1 MMDYEVLMGLI
12 TDELAHYN
20 EIGRRRADAHRRHE
34 GQDVLAHYDNME
46 QTSLKRLTA
55 LYAQR
60 YRRECEQVI

>member
-1 MMDYEVLMGLI
+1 MMDYDVLMGLI
-12 TDELAHYN
+12 SDEMAHHD

-34 GQDVLAHYDNME
+34 GKDVLMHYDNME
-46 QTSLKRLTA
+46 QKSLKRLCA

>member
-1 MMDYEVLMGLI
+1 MMDYDVLNGLI
-12 TDELAHYN
+12 TEEMAHYN
-20 EIGRRRADAHRRHE
+20 EIERRRADAYRRHE
-34 GQDVLAHYDNME
+34 SRDVLAHYDNME